1 MDYFKNRK
9 YEIIRMIFLIISGA
23 IGHSKNDLFSYR
35 ISLQYYIKCYTS
47 SPWQDILK
55 SLGNS
60 DLNFPTS
67 GPWLPRC
74 KYESIQLDLT
84 LYMIL
89 HCCSLVYAGCCGLY
103 MQLYVQIPCCSF
115 VYAGC
120 SSLWLRQYTNS
131 SAQILI
137 FYMYHGLDMYILF
150 ESHDDKGLKLNIVKY
165 IMKCKNLVIP

>member
-1 MDYFKNRK
+1 MLVPDYFKNQK
-9 YEIIRMIFLIISGA
+9 YEIIRMIFLIISQA

-35 ISLQYYIKCYTS
+35 ISLQYYIKSNTS

-67 GPWLPRC
+67 GPWLPWC

-120 SSLWLRQYTNS
+120 SSLWLRQYIPMIHVQDQNKTW
-131 SAQILI
+131 
-137 FYMYHGLDMYILF
+137 YIR
-150 ESHDDKGLKLNIVKY
+150 SIVSK
-165 IMKCKNLVIP
+165 KQTIPSRT

>member
-35 ISLQYYIKCYTS
+35 ISLQSYIKSYAS
-47 SPWQDILK
+47 SSWQDILK
-55 SLGNS
+55 LLGNS

-84 LYMIL
+84 WYMIL
-89 HCCSLVYAGCCGLY
+89 HCCSLVYAGCCGLN
-103 MQLYVQIPCCSF
+103 MQLYVQIPCCQII
-115 VYAGC
+115 YAGC
-120 SSLWLRQYTNS
+120 SSLC
-131 SAQILI
+131 LI
-137 FYMYHGLDMYILF
+137 IFTPLQPPF
-150 ESHDDKGLKLNIVKY
+150 WKY
-165 IMKCKNLVIP
+165 ISYTIAHTHICTFWIPYFKSKIWRRICHLPLPFS